1 MIQAYEFA
9 IEKIGLDYASHPV
22 SCLLFYSNH
31 HPSFYY
37 IQFICSDVAKSVPT
51 KKLIML

>member
-22 SCLLFYSNH
+22 SCLGYFHCISLYLLSLGFTRVSYAISQ
-31 HPSFYY
+31 S
-37 IQFICSDVAKSVPT
+37 
-51 KKLIML
+51 L